1 MISLELAEEFL
12 YNKNFKIYSS
22 HSHWVK
28 EYKVMSV
35 SIRSDWG
42 FDEWVFRC
50 EYWDDGYL
58 FFNNVTV
65 PILKFNSWLE
75 ERREKQILELV

>member
-1 MISLELAEEFL
+1 MITLELAQEFL
-12 YNKNFKIYSS
+12 YNKNFKIYS

-35 SIRSDWG
+35 SIRNFG
-42 FDEWVFRC
+42 YDELVFIC
-50 EYWDDGYL
+50 EYWDCGL
-58 FFNNVTV
+58 LQSANVTA
-65 PILKFNSWLE
+65 PISQFNSWLE